1 MSDADDK
8 PLKLRARD
16 GEDLAVISALLQ
28 DALVTLGDITYL
40 PHEKSFIMAMN
51 RYRWERDDARQRVH
65 SGIRFDTVQ
74 RAQFSGID
82 QRNRRQ
88 FLSFMTLEFQPQPDD
103 LDIILLQF
111 SGAGRIR
118 LHINDLSCRLTDFD
132 EPWSTQ
138 WRPNH
143 DLENHDLS

>member
-8 PLKLRARD
+8 PLKLRAGD

-28 DALVTLGDITYL
+28 DALVPLGDITYL

-51 RYRWERDDARQRVH
+51 RYRWERGDARQRVH
-65 SGIRFDTVQ
+65 SGIQFDTVQ

-88 FLSFMTLEFQPQPDD
+88 FLSFMAIELQPQSDD
-103 LDIILLQF
+103 LDVILLQF
-111 SGAGRIR
+111 SGEGRIR
-118 LHINDLSCRLTDFD
+118 LQIDNLSCHLTDFD

-138 WRPNH
+138 WRP
-143 DLENHDLS
+143 DHDLS